1 MFGAHVAT
9 GATLWPRRLK
19 SLLGMGVATF
29 RLVAALLTILGV
41 WINLDT
47 FFYLRSK
54 QGYDA
59 VTDVFGANRPRRPN
73 SQPTIPQSQIQ
84 IEPTGLDHKIFFKI
98 LLFTE
103 YLSNIIL
110 WSICWGVF
118 TNGNYKKHKFLI
130 CDKNHYYAL
139 ENTNLS
145 AGNSCLGMSLCVT
158 YPI

>member
-84 IEPTGLDHKIFFKI
+84 IEPTGLDNIQKTSDRFNGI
-98 LLFTE
+98 
-103 YLSNIIL
+103 LSN
-110 WSICWGVF
+110 
-118 TNGNYKKHKFLI
+118 H
-130 CDKNHYYAL
+130 D
-139 ENTNLS
+139 
-145 AGNSCLGMSLCVT
+145 
-158 YPI
+158 

>member
-84 IEPTGLDHKIFFKI
+84 IEPTGLDHKIIFSNITK
-98 LLFTE
+98 

-110 WSICWGVF
+110 WSICWVY
-118 TNGNYKKHKFLI
+118 NLKLLKKLKFSIFMIKIITMHWKILI
-130 CDKNHYYAL
+130 
-139 ENTNLS
+139 
-145 AGNSCLGMSLCVT
+145 
-158 YPI
+158 

>member
-84 IEPTGLDHKIFFKI
+84 IEPTGLDHKIIFSNITK
-98 LLFTE
+98 

-110 WSICWGVF
+110 WSICWVY
-118 TNGNYKKHKFLI
+118 NLKLLKKLNFSIFMIKIITMHWKILI
-130 CDKNHYYAL
+130 
-139 ENTNLS
+139 
-145 AGNSCLGMSLCVT
+145 
-158 YPI
+158 

>member
-1 MFGAHVAT
+1 MLEVRSVTITGNPKGAGPRLGKHFGDLPLAQKIAKIVFGAHVAT

-84 IEPTGLDHKIFFKI
+84 IEPTGLDHKIIFSNITKYF
-98 LLFTE
+98 
-103 YLSNIIL
+103 SNIIL
-110 WSICWGVF
+110 
-118 TNGNYKKHKFLI
+118 
-130 CDKNHYYAL
+130 
-139 ENTNLS
+139 
-145 AGNSCLGMSLCVT
+145 
-158 YPI
+158 